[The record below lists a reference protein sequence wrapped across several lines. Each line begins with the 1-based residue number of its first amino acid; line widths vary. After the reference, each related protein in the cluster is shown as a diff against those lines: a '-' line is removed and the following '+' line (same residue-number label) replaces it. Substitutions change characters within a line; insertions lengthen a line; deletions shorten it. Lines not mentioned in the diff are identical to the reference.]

1 MDFVT
6 LLSGG
11 GTGQGPFAVAWCN
24 GPSQLPVAVD
34 TALVYNFALALA
46 QAFSYAIMTALVGLV
61 ANGTD
66 FDARGPGLIPHLLQH
81 PSGLAKV
88 LEVSQAFPHVEH
100 PEGVS
105 EGETVV
111 VA

>member
-1 MDFVT
+1 M
-6 LLSGG
+6 
-11 GTGQGPFAVAWCN
+11 
-24 GPSQLPVAVD
+24 
-34 TALVYNFALALA
+34 
-46 QAFSYAIMTALVGLV
+46 

-88 LEVSQAFPHVEH
+88 IEVSQAFPHVEH

-111 VA
+111 VALEDAEGPPRLSCGGTLSREAIELRLLKVTLDGGWILRSNLLFPWELEPSSIL